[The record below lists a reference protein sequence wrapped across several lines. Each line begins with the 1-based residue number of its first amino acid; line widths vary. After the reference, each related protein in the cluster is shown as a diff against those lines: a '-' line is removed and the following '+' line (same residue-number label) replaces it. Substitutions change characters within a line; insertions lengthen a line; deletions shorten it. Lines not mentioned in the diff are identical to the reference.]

1 MISMMT
7 IPIPMAITVP
17 AGPATGRKVL
27 PGIANTPQPT
37 IQPKAMLHT
46 SRGDRYRSSAFFS
59 SVMRQVSVSLFHGCF
74 SDRISCKVRMISAIS

>member
-37 IQPKAMLHT
+37 MQPKAMLHT
-46 SRGDRYRSSAFFS
+46 SRGGQIPVQCFF
-59 SVMRQVSVSLFHGCF
+59 LFCHASGLRF
-74 SDRISCKVRMISAIS
+74 FISRLLFGQDLV